1 MSSVSC
7 SPPRPAP
14 IKYKAPLGT
23 RWEKE
28 KAAAGGAKAFDH
40 PDDPKQI
47 GPWILGECVGKGA
60 SGRVKI
66 AKHQT
71 TGQLAAVKILPLA
84 PLVSSRRHNS
94 VDPAKAEKMRL
105 GIDREITMMKLMNHP
120 NIMRIYDVHEGETQL
135 YLVLEYVEGGELF
148 DFLVNRGKLSS
159 PEALVFFKQIIYG
172 LNYAHTFS
180 IIHRDL
186 KPENILIASLSPP
199 SVKIADWGMA
209 AFAPPTLQLDTSCGS
224 PHYASPE
231 IVNGESYTG
240 NSTDIWSCGVILF
253 ALLTGRLPFDDKDVR
268 TLLAKV
274 RSGRYDMPAFIDP
287 LAKDLLS
294 RMLVIDVN
302 KRITMKEILAHPW
315 LQTPA
320 SLIGSKLPIVP
331 PSLINPPLPPPPEL
345 LARPIASPDR
355 IDPEIFRSLRIIWG
369 RHADPKGELIKRDL
383 CSPPGYG
390 LHAKAFYY
398 LLMKHQERLAPREP
412 AVYGGGSSLV
422 SFPSCDGSVL
432 EAMRQDL
439 DRMLGGGRP
448 ASSKPGPSRLLDI
461 DISDAA
467 SVRSASTTSSQAAYT
482 PPVMSRTG
490 ASHSS
495 RDRPASPAG
504 PRPQSTAGRARTDVL
519 RNHQV
524 QDWQTAPQQHRA
536 SFAMHSRPPS
546 AASYRSGSSDTERAI
561 RPLPPRRGYSHSAAA
576 GPSTDRSSAQRA
588 DVVMSSERRR
598 SVEAPRPSQYAP
610 MDICAP
616 KPVRSV
622 NARTPVY
629 GSDAEMAHIEDIASN
644 RTNRMSVRATATP
657 DAGEK
662 VATFDIEKVTTFDV
676 EKTST
681 DVADWSYV
689 NVETPVRA
697 FGKELG
703 NVARPQVDESAK
715 EMPQKPKYDVAT
727 PPRNRALSVLGSPI
741 ALGSPNASMK
751 SPVVG
756 EFKGW
761 FSNLFH
767 WKNHTTADVIYSAND
782 AVRTRREAIGI
793 LQSMGVLIEG
803 AAADAGGCMVRC
815 RVEGTEE
822 LKPARFRLEFAP
834 AGAALPQ
841 EHLVGGGARGVYGSP
856 MLDARHMFPLGCMS
870 VVTVFREKGSGSTV
884 AAAWRRLKEEYEGRM
899 EGGEDRMVVEAS
911 GIQEVMDRAQENVVL
926 V

>member
-1 MSSVSC
+1 MPAVSS

-66 AKHQT
+66 AKHQV

-84 PLVSSRRHNS
+84 PLVSSRRNTA

-159 PEALVFFKQIIYG
+159 PEALLFFKQIIYG
-172 LNYAHTFS
+172 INYAHTFS

-199 SVKIADWGMA
+199 CVKIADWGMA

-268 TLLAKV
+268 ALLAKV

-294 RMLVIDVN
+294 RMLVIDVS

-315 LQTPA
+315 LRTPS

-345 LARPIASPDR
+345 LARPIARPEL
-355 IDPEIFRSLRIIWG
+355 IDTDIFRSLRIIWG

-398 LLMKHQERLAPREP
+398 LLVKHRERAQKNPLEDHSIE
-412 AVYGGGSSLV
+412 VYNGGSSLA
-422 SFPSCDGSVL
+422 SDGSFL
-432 EAMRQDL
+432 GEICRDL
-439 DRMLGGGRP
+439 DRMVGGGRP
-448 ASSKPGPSRLLDI
+448 TPGSSAKPGPSRLLDI
-461 DISDAA
+461 DICDAA
-467 SVRSASTTSSQAAYT
+467 SARSASTVSSGSTAYT
-482 PPVMSRTG
+482 PPVMSRVGTSQG
-490 ASHSS
+490 S
-495 RDRPASPAG
+495 RERTMSPAG
-504 PRPQSTAGRARTDVL
+504 PRPLSTVGRARMDV
-519 RNHQV
+519 RRQHQV
-524 QDWQTAPQQHRA
+524 QDRQPISQQHRA
-536 SFAMHSRPPS
+536 SLAVQSRPPS
-546 AASYRSGSSDTERAI
+546 AAGSHRSGTSDGDRAI
-561 RPLPPRRGYSHSAAA
+561 RPLPPRRGYTYSGPAAQSNDRHSI
-576 GPSTDRSSAQRA
+576 DSSQRA
-588 DVVMSSERRR
+588 DIVMSMDRRR
-598 SVEAPRPSQYAP
+598 SGENQHVSQCSP

-616 KPVRSV
+616 KPVRP
-622 NARTPVY
+622 AYAKGPVY
-629 GSDAEMAHIEDIASN
+629 GSDAEMAHVEDIVFN
-644 RTNRMSVRATATP
+644 RTSVRPTAEPSVDENGTAATA
-657 DAGEK
+657 EWCYVK
-662 VATFDIEKVTTFDV
+662 VD
-676 EKTST
+676 
-681 DVADWSYV
+681 
-689 NVETPVRA
+689 TPVRT
-697 FGKELG
+697 FGTELG
-703 NVARPQVDESAK
+703 NVAPSVTEGPAK
-715 EMPQKPKYDVAT
+715 EGPLKQKCGFLTIYRASLFIEMHSRRCRYPASQ
-727 PPRNRALSVLGSPI
+727 PRALHSRVADLALLAQRVREVACRRRIQGLVLQ
-741 ALGSPNASMK
+741 
-751 SPVVG
+751 PVQLEESHNRG
-756 EFKGW
+756 RHILCE
-761 FSNLFH
+761 
-767 WKNHTTADVIYSAND
+767 
-782 AVRTRREAIGI
+782 RRYAH
-793 LQSMGVLIEG
+793 
-803 AAADAGGCMVRC
+803 
-815 RVEGTEE
+815 
-822 LKPARFRLEFAP
+822 PA
-834 AGAALPQ
+834 
-841 EHLVGGGARGVYGSP
+841 
-856 MLDARHMFPLGCMS
+856 
-870 VVTVFREKGSGSTV
+870 
-884 AAAWRRLKEEYEGRM
+884 
-899 EGGEDRMVVEAS
+899 
-911 GIQEVMDRAQENVVL
+911 
-926 V
+926 

>member
-432 EAMRQDL
+432 GAMRQDL

-467 SVRSASTTSSQAAYT
+467 SVRSASTTSSQTAYT
-482 PPVMSRTG
+482 PPIMSRTG
-490 ASHSS
+490 TSHSS

-519 RNHQV
+519 RNNQV

-561 RPLPPRRGYSHSAAA
+561 RPLPPRRGYSHSVAA

-588 DVVMSSERRR
+588 DVVMSTERRR
-598 SVEAPRPSQYAP
+598 SAEAPRASQYAP

-616 KPVRSV
+616 KPMRSV

-644 RTNRMSVRATATP
+644 RTNRMSVRAFATP
-657 DAGEK
+657 DTGTK
-662 VATFDIEKVTTFDV
+662 VATFDV

-697 FGKELG
+697 FGKELD

-715 EMPQKPKYDVAT
+715 EMPHKPKCTLTFSLSSFGLDTDDATDDVAT

-741 ALGSPNASMK
+741 TLGSPNASMK

-822 LKPARFRLEFAP
+822 
-834 AGAALPQ
+834 
-841 EHLVGGGARGVYGSP
+841 
-856 MLDARHMFPLGCMS
+856 
-870 VVTVFREKGSGSTV
+870 EKGSGSTV